1 MRNVM
6 KVLAAGTLVVCLSGG
21 LVYAEDAAAPT
32 LTVIG
37 DQKTILPGRTG
48 TFEVRIQDVQNL
60 GALQVKIEISGGQQG
75 TLTVKSMTIAK
86 TDPNYVFASAETFSA
101 VDSSGPQM
109 RAGAVVV
116 GDGVD
121 VGESKI
127 FATFI
132 VEASRDAVG
141 TYTVTLVENEAQ
153 TFLRDANAVAIQVL
167 IKSSQVTVGSVAV
180 PTKDRKRTTN
190 RG

>member
-1 MRNVM
+1 MRNAM
-6 KVLAAGTLVVCLSGG
+6 KVLAAGMLVGCLSGG
-21 LVYAEDAAAPT
+21 LVYAGAEAAPT
-32 LTVIG
+32 LTVAA
-37 DQKTILPGRTG
+37 DQKRIFPGGTG
-48 TFEVRIQDVQNL
+48 TFVVSIQDVQNL

-116 GDGVD
+116 GGGVD

-141 TYTVTLVENEAQ
+141 TFTVSLVENEAQ
-153 TFLRDANAVAIQVL
+153 TFLRDANAVAIALVR
-167 IKSSQVTVGSVAV
+167 KSSEVTVGSVAV
-180 PTKDRKRTTN
+180 PTKDRKRTTSG
-190 RG
+190 R